1 MKDYHLMS
9 RVSQAWILFKL
20 GFQDISAWKY
30 VIGLYNQNQSH
41 GIAIVSYVYTEIL
54 GHIAS

>member
-1 MKDYHLMS
+1 MS
-9 RVSQAWILFKL
+9 RVSVVLIL

-41 GIAIVSYVYTEIL
+41 WIAIVSYVYTEIL